1 MLKWFFMFL
10 MSIFIINPIQKV
22 TKSIIITNHSQ
33 TEMICEKLAW
43 AGVGQSPRTS
53 GVCDTI
59 HSRKTRLFGQSL
71 EKSK

>member
-1 MLKWFFMFL
+1 MFKWFFMFL

-22 TKSIIITNHSQ
+22 TRFIIITNHSQ
-33 TEMICEKLAW
+33 TEMVCEKLPW

-59 HSRKTRLFGQSL
+59 RSRKIRIFGQSL